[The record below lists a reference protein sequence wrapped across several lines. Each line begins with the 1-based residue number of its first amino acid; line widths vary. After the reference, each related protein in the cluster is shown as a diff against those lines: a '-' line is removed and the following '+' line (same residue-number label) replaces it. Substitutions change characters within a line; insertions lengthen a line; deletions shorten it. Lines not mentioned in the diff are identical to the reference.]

1 MASQKVAGVDVLVS
15 VMVGAVKTVIGG
27 QSGATL
33 SLETNL
39 VETTSKDDA
48 QWASSVPGVRSWSIE
63 TEGFM
68 VVNDKAQEALEN
80 VWLTNG
86 SMDAEINFPSGKK
99 YTGKILIESQSFEM
113 PQDDAVSF
121 SASFTGTGPL
131 TIVKAVTP

>member
-1 MASQKVAGVDVLVS
+1 MASQKIAGVDVLVS
-15 VMVGAVKTVIGG
+15 VTVGGTKTVIGG

-68 VVNDKAQEALEN
+68 VVDDKAQAELEN

-99 YTGKILIESQSFEM
+99 YSGKILIESQSFEM

-131 TIVKAVTP
+131 TIVKSVTP

>member
-68 VVNDKAQEALEN
+68 VVDDKAQEALEN

-131 TIVKAVTP
+131 TIVKSVTP

>member
-15 VMVGAVKTVIGG
+15 VMVGTTKTVIGG

-68 VVNDKAQEALEN
+68 VVDDKAQEALEN

-131 TIVKAVTP
+131 TIVKSVTP